1 MQLLTTNDIQS
12 KNEYAA
18 SRDGIRRRI
27 MTMKKKRRVL
37 VGDHCSIHFESR
49 DTMLYQV
56 HEMLRA
62 ENTWERPGAAEDE
75 IEAYN
80 PLIPQEGELSAT
92 LMLEYE
98 TAEERA
104 EMLPEF
110 TAIDRHVKLVI
121 GETEP
126 VLAGFDRGQI
136 DEDKVSS
143 VQYIKWTLDPE
154 RRALLKK
161 EGTVVRIVID
171 HPVYRAQSVL
181 SEETR
186 KEIMNDPD

>member
-1 MQLLTTNDIQS
+1 MQLLTTNDIRS
-12 KNEYAA
+12 KNEYDAA
-18 SRDGIRRRI
+18 RDGIRRRI
-27 MTMKKKRRVL
+27 MMVKNRRRVL

-62 ENTWERPGAAEDE
+62 ENTWERPGAAEEE

-104 EMLPEF
+104 EMLPKF
-110 TAIDRHVKLVI
+110 VAIDRHVKLVI
-121 GETEP
+121 GEAEP
-126 VLAGFDRGQI
+126 VLARFDRGQI

-143 VQYIKWTLDPE
+143 VQYIKWSLDAE
-154 RRALLKK
+154 RRAALKAD
-161 EGTVVRIVID
+161 GTVVRVVID
-171 HPVYRAQSVL
+171 HPVYQAQAVL

>member
-18 SRDGIRRRI
+18 SREGIRRRI
-27 MTMKKKRRVL
+27 MTMKSKRRVL

-62 ENTWERPGAAEDE
+62 EDTWERPGAAEDE

-80 PLIPQEGELSAT
+80 PLVPQEGELSAT

-104 EMLPEF
+104 EMLPKF

-143 VQYIKWTLDPE
+143 VQYIKWKLDPE
-154 RRALLKK
+154 RRALLKE

-186 KEIMNDPD
+186 KEIMKDPD